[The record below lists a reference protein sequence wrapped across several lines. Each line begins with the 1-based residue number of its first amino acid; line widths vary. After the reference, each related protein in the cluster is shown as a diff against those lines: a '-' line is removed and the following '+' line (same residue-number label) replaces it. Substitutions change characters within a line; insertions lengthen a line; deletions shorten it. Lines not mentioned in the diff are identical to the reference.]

1 MLKITTIQESGR
13 DVLLKLE
20 GKITEQWAALLDGE
34 CRAYLRQNKA
44 VYLDCSHV
52 STSMDGASRSS
63 MRFPCTCHPGERS
76 GPCDGAA
83 PDWRPI
89 MNVDTFIVTE
99 SMSHRMVAGRKPE
112 LSQSAAVANRE
123 VALLARLR
131 QGDEGA
137 FDEVVTRHHS
147 ALIRMAMGYV
157 ADREVA
163 EEVVQDTWM
172 VVIEKLGRF
181 EGRSSLRTW
190 IFGIMI
196 HKAKDRG
203 VREKRHT
210 TFSSFESA
218 DDDGDEAI
226 DPSRFHQSGEWA
238 GHWAF
243 PPQPWD
249 DQTPEKLLASQQAVT
264 AMNRA
269 IEVLP
274 RTLKDV
280 LILRD
285 VEGVEAKEVCHI
297 LKITETNLYVRLHR
311 ARERVRQ
318 AVETY
323 LEGRPSAV

>member
-1 MLKITTIQESGR
+1 
-13 DVLLKLE
+13 
-20 GKITEQWAALLDGE
+20 
-34 CRAYLRQNKA
+34 
-44 VYLDCSHV
+44 
-52 STSMDGASRSS
+52 
-63 MRFPCTCHPGERS
+63 
-76 GPCDGAA
+76 
-83 PDWRPI
+83 
-89 MNVDTFIVTE
+89 MNVDAITVAE
-99 SMSHRMVAGRKPE
+99 SLSHRMVAGPKPE
-112 LSQSAAVANRE
+112 LSKSAAVSGE

-131 QGDEGA
+131 QGEEGA
-137 FDEVVTRHHS
+137 FGDLVTRHHS

-172 VVIEKLGRF
+172 AVIEGLGRF

-190 IFGIMI
+190 IFGILI

-210 TFSSFESA
+210 TFSSFEST
-218 DDDGDEAI
+218 DDDSDEAV

-238 GHWAF
+238 GSWVF

-249 DQTPEKLLASQQAVT
+249 DQTPEKLLASQQAVN

-269 IEVLP
+269 IEALP
-274 RTLKDV
+274 RILKDV

-285 VEGVEAKEVCHI
+285 IEGVDAKEVCEM

-311 ARERVRQ
+311 AREQVRQ
-318 AVETY
+318 AVEVY
-323 LEGRPSAV
+323 LEGSQSAV

>member
-1 MLKITTIQESGR
+1 
-13 DVLLKLE
+13 
-20 GKITEQWAALLDGE
+20 
-34 CRAYLRQNKA
+34 
-44 VYLDCSHV
+44 
-52 STSMDGASRSS
+52 
-63 MRFPCTCHPGERS
+63 
-76 GPCDGAA
+76 
-83 PDWRPI
+83 

-99 SMSHRMVAGRKPE
+99 SMSHRMVAGRKSE

-137 FDEVVTRHHS
+137 FDELVTRHHS

-172 VVIEKLGRF
+172 VVIEGLGRF

-210 TFSSFESA
+210 TFSSFESL
-218 DDDGDEAI
+218 DEEGEETI
-226 DPSRFHQSGEWA
+226 DPSRFYQSGEWA

-243 PPQPWD
+243 PSQPWD

-269 IEVLP
+269 IEALP
-274 RTLKDV
+274 RNLKDV

-285 VEGVEAKEVCHI
+285 VEGVEAKEVCDI

>member
-1 MLKITTIQESGR
+1 MNMQTSTVTTSLSYGIVSVQE
-13 DVLLKLE
+13 
-20 GKITEQWAALLDGE
+20 
-34 CRAYLRQNKA
+34 
-44 VYLDCSHV
+44 
-52 STSMDGASRSS
+52 
-63 MRFPCTCHPGERS
+63 
-76 GPCDGAA
+76 
-83 PDWRPI
+83 
-89 MNVDTFIVTE
+89 
-99 SMSHRMVAGRKPE
+99 PE
-112 LSQSAAVANRE
+112 LDQPSAVVNRE
-123 VALLARLR
+123 AVLLARLR

-137 FDEVVTRHHS
+137 FNELVTRHHGP
-147 ALIRMAMGYV
+147 LIRSAMGYV

-172 VVIEKLGRF
+172 AVINGLDLF

-203 VREKRHT
+203 VREKRHVN
-210 TFSSFESA
+210 FSSFESV
-218 DDDGDEAI
+218 DDEGEEAV

-249 DQTPEKLLASQQAVT
+249 DQTPEKLMASQQAVS
-264 AMNRA
+264 AMHKA
-269 IEVLP
+269 IEALP
-274 RTLKDV
+274 KNLKEV

-285 VEGVEAKEVCHI
+285 VEGIEAKEVCEL

-323 LEGRPSAV
+323 LAG

>member
-1 MLKITTIQESGR
+1 MNGDAIT
-13 DVLLKLE
+13 
-20 GKITEQWAALLDGE
+20 A
-34 CRAYLRQNKA
+34 
-44 VYLDCSHV
+44 
-52 STSMDGASRSS
+52 
-63 MRFPCTCHPGERS
+63 
-76 GPCDGAA
+76 
-83 PDWRPI
+83 
-89 MNVDTFIVTE
+89 TE
-99 SMSHRMVAGRKPE
+99 SLSHRMGVGRKPD
-112 LSQSAAVANRE
+112 LSQSAAVVKE
-123 VALLARLR
+123 DVALVVRLR
-131 QGDEGA
+131 QGDEMA
-137 FDEVVTRHHS
+137 FDELVTRHHS

-172 VVIEKLGRF
+172 AVINGLDLF

-203 VREKRHT
+203 VREKRYM
-210 TFSSFESA
+210 TFSSFESV
-218 DDDGDEAI
+218 DDDGEETI

-249 DQTPEKLLASQQAVT
+249 DQTPEKLLASQQAVN
-264 AMNRA
+264 AMNKA
-269 IEVLP
+269 IEALP
-274 RTLKDV
+274 QTLKDV

-285 VEGVEAKEVCHI
+285 VQCVEAKEACDI

-318 AVETY
+318 AVEIY
-323 LEGRPSAV
+323 LEGRQCAV

>member
-1 MLKITTIQESGR
+1 MNGAVTTLNES
-13 DVLLKLE
+13 
-20 GKITEQWAALLDGE
+20 
-34 CRAYLRQNKA
+34 LRQPPLA
-44 VYLDCSHV
+44 PSIPL
-52 STSMDGASRSS
+52 RWLSS
-63 MRFPCTCHPGERS
+63 E
-76 GPCDGAA
+76 D
-83 PDWRPI
+83 
-89 MNVDTFIVTE
+89 
-99 SMSHRMVAGRKPE
+99 
-112 LSQSAAVANRE
+112 QQ
-123 VALLARLR
+123 LLTRLR
-131 QGDEGA
+131 QRNEQA
-137 FDEVVTRHHS
+137 FDELVRKHHG
-147 ALIRMAMGYV
+147 ALIRMAMGHV

-172 VVIEKLGRF
+172 AAIDGLDRF

-210 TFSSFESA
+210 TFADFETFE
-218 DDDGDEAI
+218 DEHEESI
-226 DPSRFHQSGEWA
+226 DPSRFHRSGELA

-249 DQTPEKLLASQQAVT
+249 DQTPEKLLASQQAVQ

-269 IEVLP
+269 IEALP
-274 RTLKDV
+274 ATLKDV

-285 VEGVEAKEVCHI
+285 VEGVDAKEACKI

-323 LEGRPSAV
+323 LEGRNGRCKEILGGETQR

>member
-1 MLKITTIQESGR
+1 MNAVATT
-13 DVLLKLE
+13 
-20 GKITEQWAALLDGE
+20 
-34 CRAYLRQNKA
+34 Y
-44 VYLDCSHV
+44 
-52 STSMDGASRSS
+52 
-63 MRFPCTCHPGERS
+63 
-76 GPCDGAA
+76 
-83 PDWRPI
+83 
-89 MNVDTFIVTE
+89 TE
-99 SMSHRMVAGRKPE
+99 SLGQARSMSRKAQPAKTSSLTKTE
-112 LSQSAAVANRE
+112 DQLI
-123 VALLARLR
+123 ARLR
-131 QGDEGA
+131 RGDEGA
-137 FDEVVTRHHS
+137 FDALVNQHHG

-172 VVIEKLGRF
+172 AVIESLDRF

-210 TFSSFESA
+210 TFSAFESY
-218 DDDGDEAI
+218 DDDNDKANDKAV
-226 DPSRFHQSGEWA
+226 DPSRFLQSGEWT

-249 DQTPEKLLASQQAVT
+249 DQTPEKLLASQQAVN
-264 AMNRA
+264 AMNQA
-269 IEVLP
+269 IEALP
-274 RTLKDV
+274 ATLKEV

-285 VEGVEAKEVCHI
+285 VEGVEAKEVCEL

-311 ARERVRQ
+311 ARERVRV

-323 LEGRPSAV
+323 LEGKK

>member
-1 MLKITTIQESGR
+1 
-13 DVLLKLE
+13 
-20 GKITEQWAALLDGE
+20 
-34 CRAYLRQNKA
+34 
-44 VYLDCSHV
+44 
-52 STSMDGASRSS
+52 
-63 MRFPCTCHPGERS
+63 
-76 GPCDGAA
+76 
-83 PDWRPI
+83 
-89 MNVDTFIVTE
+89 MNVDTFTLTE
-99 SMSHRMVAGRKPE
+99 PVSHRMVAGRKPE
-112 LSQSAAVANRE
+112 LRQSAAVVHEE

-131 QGDEGA
+131 QGDEGT
-137 FDEVVTRHHS
+137 FDELVTRHHS

-172 VVIEKLGRF
+172 AVIEGLGRF

-190 IFGIMI
+190 IFGILI

-210 TFSSFESA
+210 TFSDFESL
-218 DDDGDEAI
+218 DDDNEDAV
-226 DPSRFHQSGEWA
+226 DPARFYQSGEWA

-249 DQTPEKLLASQQAVT
+249 DQTPEKLLASRQAVE
-264 AMNRA
+264 AMSRA
-269 IEVLP
+269 IEQLP
-274 RTLKDV
+274 STLKNV

-285 VEGVEAKEVCHI
+285 LEGVEAKEVCML

-318 AVETY
+318 VVEAY
-323 LEGRPSAV
+323 LEGKKRAV